1 VARWDHAFDGFPD
14 AGKIPYIPLANDTGF
29 DLAILGLDYALHE
42 RVNLIPNVEYVVY
55 RDTDGSPAPD
65 DDLLARMT
73 LYYQF

>member
-1 VARWDHAFDGFPD
+1 
-14 AGKIPYIPLANDTGF
+14 
-29 DLAILGLDYALHE
+29 LDYALHE
-42 RVNLIPNVEYVVY
+42 RVNLIPNLEYVMY